1 MAVLLMALLFGSC
14 TSPTSPSPSPT
25 VKSTK
30 DALSETQ
37 VNITKDVYVGTSSAT
52 SLHKLERNQ
61 LSAYGKILSIESSD
75 SFWKD
80 RKVYQI
86 QVLSYE
92 NLVLYRDSIWR
103 DEAYDSVILV
113 DLYKEENSMEV
124 SAEVKAQLI
133 SSTAYLE
140 SNATATITMTSTTTT
155 GSIKGSN
162 YMISYESL
170 ADDYD
175 LDNYRYQKAIVAETA
190 VLYCYVHCV
199 NPLIGGGWD
208 TVKIEY
214 ELVCTGSITTE
225 YIYQAKNLT
234 LTYSLTCGNR
244 IRPT

>member
-1 MAVLLMALLFGSC
+1 MALLLAGC

-37 VNITKDVYVGTSSAT
+37 VNITKDVYVGTSSST
-52 SLHKLERNQ
+52 SWHKLAKGEYC
-61 LSAYGKILSIESSD
+61 LYGKIDDISSTS

-80 RKVYQI
+80 TKVYKI
-86 QVLSYE
+86 QVLSYD

-103 DEAYDSVILV
+103 DEACDSVMLV

-133 SSTAYLE
+133 SSAAYLE
-140 SNATATITMTSTTTT
+140 SKATITMTSTK
-155 GSIKGSN
+155 GFIKGEN

-208 TVKIEY
+208 EVKIEY
-214 ELVCTGSITTE
+214 ELVCTGPITTE
-225 YIYQAKNLT
+225 YIYQAKN
-234 LTYSLTCGNR
+234 
-244 IRPT
+244 

>member
-37 VNITKDVYVGTSSAT
+37 VNITKDVYVGTSSST
-52 SLHKLERNQ
+52 SWHKLEKNDFCV
-61 LSAYGKILSIESSD
+61 YGKIVDTSSSN

-80 RKVYQI
+80 TKVYQI

-155 GSIKGSN
+155 GSIKGAN

-170 ADDYD
+170 AEDYD
-175 LDNYRYQKAIVAETA
+175 LDNYRYQKAIVVETA
-190 VLYCYVHCV
+190 VLYCYVHSV
-199 NPLIGGGWD
+199 TPLIGRGWH
-208 TVKIEY
+208 TVEY
-214 ELVCTGSITTE
+214 ELVCTGPITTE
-225 YIYQAKNLT
+225 YIYQAKN
-234 LTYSLTCGNR
+234 
-244 IRPT
+244 

>member
-1 MAVLLMALLFGSC
+1 MAVLLVALLFGSC

-37 VNITKDVYVGTSSAT
+37 VNITKDVYVGTSSST
-52 SLHKLERNQ
+52 SLHKLSKNDYCV
-61 LSAYGKILSIESSD
+61 YGKIVDIPSTSN

-80 RKVYQI
+80 KKVYQI

-113 DLYKEENSMEV
+113 NLYKKENSMEV

-140 SNATATITMTSTTTT
+140 SKATLTMTSTT
-155 GSIKGSN
+155 GSIKGEN

-199 NPLIGGGWD
+199 NPLIGGGWS
-208 TVKIEY
+208 TEKIEY
-214 ELVCTGSITTE
+214 ELVCTGPITTE
-225 YIYQAKNLT
+225 YIYQAKN
-234 LTYSLTCGNR
+234 
-244 IRPT
+244 